1 METKDNTPTALLDV
15 ATNLLAI
22 LLIVTLF
29 ALPALVQRQQGVS
42 QLPVTAVSPLRFIAP
57 QRELFPPFSRFY
69 LVIAGRI
76 VPWDQEAVIAA
87 LAQDPERPTG
97 RTHQGQFIWIAEPL
111 VTRDIDTFQ
120 LRFLPDPEAIA
131 AQTPPWRAEETDHL
145 LAELKGAAGERIYP
159 VFIVYPD
166 GMDLFA
172 GLYDQLHQ
180 AGLRFRWFAHAADE
194 PILIGRMPAQ
204 FTHYGIYW

>member
-1 METKDNTPTALLDV
+1 METEGDTPTALLDV

-22 LLIVTLF
+22 LLIVALF
-29 ALPALVQRQQGVS
+29 ALIGHPQRQQGAS
-42 QLPVTAVSPLRFIAP
+42 QLPADPVSHLRFIEP

-76 VPWDQEAVIAA
+76 VPWDQEAVVAA
-87 LAQDPERPTG
+87 LAQDPERSVGTTPQG
-97 RTHQGQFIWIAEPL
+97 RFTWIAEPL
-111 VTRDIDTFQ
+111 VTRDLDTFQ
-120 LRFLPDPEAIA
+120 LRFLPDPQAIA
-131 AQTPPWRAEETDHL
+131 AQTQAWRPEETDAL
-145 LAELKGAAGERIYP
+145 LAELKRAADHRVYP

-172 GLYDQLHQ
+172 GLYDRLQQ
-180 AGLRFRWFAHAADE
+180 AGLRFRWFAQAADE
-194 PILIGRMPAQ
+194 PVLIGRMPAQ